1 MFAKFSKV
9 SNADVKCWPIKLKK
23 TISCNSV
30 DRLPGRV
37 VMNEA
42 FITISEWL
50 YVQIG
55 TNSLGDYSSGYG
67 QIAYG
72 GPPGY
77 LSGHISRGSYRKT

>member
-1 MFAKFSKV
+1 MLVGERDWLAMNASV
-9 SNADVKCWPIKLKK
+9 SHTSIIL
-23 TISCNSV
+23 
-30 DRLPGRV
+30 
-37 VMNEA
+37 
-42 FITISEWL
+42 SEWL
-50 YVQIG
+50 YVRIR